1 MRGKRKF
8 ILLLVFLFGLKKIE
22 EKGENLYGEFIAKAL
37 HNTFL
42 TSEGYLLKINDKK
55 ILDTLNKKY
64 LPFILIKNP
73 EPDSTKRNSFLYP
86 SAELLKKI
94 KRKDVSLYLKIKFI
108 EPQSLHIHTKEGK
121 DIYFGL
127 GRFEKK
133 IEFLSKVIDK
143 KDSINLELLSFL
155 EEGGD

>member
-8 ILLLVFLFGLKKIE
+8 ILLLVFLFGFKKMEHREI
-22 EKGENLYGEFIAKAL
+22 NLYGEFIAKVSQ
-37 HNTFL
+37 NIFL

-55 ILDTLNKKY
+55 VLDTLNRKH
-64 LPFILIKNP
+64 LPRILTKNTA
-73 EPDSTKRNSFLYP
+73 PDSTKRNSFLYP

-94 KRKDVSLYLKIKFI
+94 KRKNILLYSEIEFI
-108 EPQSLHIHTKEGK
+108 EPENLQIQMKNGK
-121 DIYFGL
+121 NIYFGL

-133 IEFLSKVIDK
+133 IEFLERVIDK

-155 EEGGD
+155 EGGN